1 MRHISDRLCER
12 IEWAPGTMLP
22 PIKSAKPPKSKPRE
36 VVGGLT
42 SATRL
47 KMSCRSRAISAAS
60 AAWCSR
66 LLIGLMV
73 LEHRV
78 AGAEPL
84 PERGTWSA
92 SSSLAAGL
100 PVLWLPHDELERL
113 DSNGPLSGF
122 NGVTDDAATSS
133 SDTGGGNRCRGA
145 MIGCTSRLYRAGG
158 KDGGCRSELQ
168 CRPAVRRERRRLSR
182 DDDASTI
189 SRDM

>member
-1 MRHISDRLCER
+1 
-12 IEWAPGTMLP
+12 MLP
-22 PIKSAKPPKSKPRE
+22 TIKSAKLLKSKPRA

-60 AAWCSR
+60 AAWLCSG
-66 LLIGLMV
+66 LLIGLTA

-113 DSNGPLSGF
+113 DSNGPLSVF

-133 SDTGGGNRCRGA
+133 SDTGGGKRCRGA
-145 MIGCTSRLYRAGG
+145 MIGCTSRLYRAGV
-158 KDGGCRSELQ
+158 KMGGVGASCNADLLLEESGDA
-168 CRPAVRRERRRLSR
+168 CAVTTQAQFLAICKVRV
-182 DDDASTI
+182 
-189 SRDM
+189 